1 MRNKEQLEV
10 TDEIGL
16 ALETIEDN
24 IQDSYKKLHSIQS
37 QDKEFRVQ
45 YLLEMAEKY
54 ASENDVT
61 REAAVR
67 DLMYHEELRDTFR
80 KIQEKMSRQKS
91 QQMIEV
97 WLQSGEEKIVFDTSD
112 EVEAHILQRNKA
124 HLQQAY
130 DTPFAGGAMGEYL
143 DKHGDSD
150 FANRVLE
157 GEFLHEVQDG
167 DPVMRAYLETLQ
179 FPRAN
184 SENSV
189 ETNITIQEYKKFWKK
204 QGKQQ

>member
-1 MRNKEQLEV
+1 
-10 TDEIGL
+10 
-16 ALETIEDN
+16 
-24 IQDSYKKLHSIQS
+24 
-37 QDKEFRVQ
+37 
-45 YLLEMAEKY
+45 MAEKY

-61 REAAVR
+61 REVSVR
-67 DLMYHEELRDTFR
+67 DLMYHEELRDTFN
-80 KIQEKMSRQKS
+80 KIQEKIRRQKS

-97 WLQSGEEKIVFDTSD
+97 WLQSGDEKIVFDTSD
-112 EVEAHILQRNKA
+112 EVEANIRQRNKT

-130 DTPFAGGAMGEYL
+130 DTPFAGGVMAEYL

-189 ETNITIQEYKKFWKK
+189 DTNITIKEYKEF
-204 QGKQQ
+204 